1 MARHNLNA
9 NEESIL
15 NSLTL
20 LAAGQE
26 VSLLT
31 LGNLA
36 GVLLEVC
43 MEVGR
48 EDLAVKLRDHLAMAT
63 LALKQ

>member
-1 MARHNLNA
+1 MVRHSLNP

-15 NSLTL
+15 NSMTL

-43 MEVGR
+43 MEIGR
-48 EDLAVKLRDHLAMAT
+48 EDLAVKIPT
-63 LALKQ
+63 CIWPGSS

>member
-1 MARHNLNA
+1 MARRSLNDDTV
-9 NEESIL
+9 L

-48 EDLAVKLRDHLAMAT
+48 EDLAIKLRDHLAMAS